1 MRSFLFILGL
11 VLFSGTQINAES
23 AYSDLAS
30 PRTFPKEFDTQKTP
44 LDVRLFFVSSSI
56 EILSR
61 AAFYIALT
69 VLVSVIAK
77 KILNQSK
84 EKAKK
89 KKECTAKD
97 KQTDDNKAVI
107 SND

>member
-23 AYSDLAS
+23 AYSDLGS
-30 PRTFPKEFDTQKTP
+30 PRTFPKEFDTKNTP
-44 LDVRLFFVSSSI
+44 LDVQLFFVSSSI

-61 AAFYIALT
+61 AALYIALT
-69 VLVSVIAK
+69 VLVSVITK
-77 KILNQSK
+77 RILNKEK

-89 KKECTAKD
+89 KKCTAKD
-97 KQTDDNKAVI
+97 KKADDNKAAM